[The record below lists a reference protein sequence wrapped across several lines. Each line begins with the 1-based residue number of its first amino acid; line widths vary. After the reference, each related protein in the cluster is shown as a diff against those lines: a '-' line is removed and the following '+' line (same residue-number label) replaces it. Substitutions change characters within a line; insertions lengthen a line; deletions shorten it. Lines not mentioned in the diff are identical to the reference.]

1 MRTTRS
7 TVTFAHPFVLDRSTG
22 ELPAGNYEIE
32 TDEDEIIASDRT
44 AYRRAAVYFYVE
56 SRESTR
62 MLVIGPDDLDSALAR
77 DAAASSGHD
86 AVERNIARPS

>member
-56 SRESTR
+56 SPGSTR
-62 MLVIGPDDLDSALAR
+62 MLVIDPDQLDSALER
-77 DAAASSGHD
+77 DGESRTGMAAA
-86 AVERNIARPS
+86 ETLR

>member
-7 TVTFAHPFVLDRSTG
+7 TVTLVHPFVLERSTG
-22 ELPAGNYEIE
+22 ELPAGNYEME

-56 SRESTR
+56 SRGSTR
-62 MLVIGPDDLDSALAR
+62 MLVIDPDQLDSALER
-77 DAAASSGHD
+77 DGESRTGMAAA
-86 AVERNIARPS
+86 ETLR

>member
-7 TVTFAHPFVLDRSTG
+7 TVTFAHPFVLERSTG
-22 ELPAGNYEIE
+22 ELPAGNYEME

-56 SRESTR
+56 SPGSTR
-62 MLVIGPDDLDSALAR
+62 MLVIDPDQLDSALER
-77 DAAASSGHD
+77 DGESRTGMAAA
-86 AVERNIARPS
+86 ETLR